1 MLYKSQNIIS
11 DIQFALSLITTDVKY
26 GSHLNFNDKAKAS
39 EKIFSKILSVLF
51 DKQFSECDLKIHNYP
66 AIDLS
71 SENIAFQV
79 SAQDTPT
86 KIKET
91 ISSFKKHIDKGSYQ
105 ENYTNIKFLIISHK
119 NKFNKGTF
127 SETDTYGLF
136 NPDEDIL
143 FSTKLGKEIIK
154 LSDDKQQDLRDY
166 LWYELNLESNIY
178 DNRFNLIKSLPEYL
192 HNPNNEIKARTTQID
207 FDQNLLY
214 YSQKDEEEILSF
226 SNSINFEHNLPYLI
240 TGHPTTGKTTT
251 AIHICNTIQSS
262 VGVVPFYYQAKN
274 DNEYASILSDLKSIN
289 GLPSVLII
297 DDIHL
302 NFDLAN
308 RLIRENSKFKNI
320 IFLFVSRHISSDF
333 RKDFELD
340 DIFEELKNSCLSLEN
355 NRSKDFQRDKI
366 LGIVKK
372 RSDYLLRNN
381 YNPRQG
387 GVLHLEHIS
396 KNNLLKLK
404 LLLNLWCKEDDVLS
418 NINDELIHNELFSKF
433 LRKYPKEEIL
443 EIIKY
448 SCLYSFNIQ
457 FEKLDPLNPLTTE
470 REGLFY
476 TKDVEL
482 KSLFMQA
489 SFCDLLIDSYLFIKH
504 RAFSV
509 EYNSDK
515 NLFKF
520 KNIKQYIEEIKIE
533 EYPDIIIDIFLNVGS
548 AENYDIL
555 RLLFSDDKSKKALFQ
570 YFATSDKANS
580 SQLKKIIQ
588 ISKIYAKAHLN
599 EIINGLIINN
609 KNINKILLREDI
621 GLFVLSYVHYSI
633 SPIDKLLKSKLYET
647 FSDENIRQLISACAN
662 HKITLAIQNINDNK
676 IRNRITNLIPQNKWQ
691 VIINETP
698 FDLIGNS
705 LTELRKLKFNN
716 AKEIF
721 DSLDPIKLAESI
733 KWISFPNFTKT
744 LSELKTFEKK
754 IKNSKAKIILNS
766 VEEWK
771 FKKSIEKATIQQIGQ
786 GFAQLKKI
794 DDNYLQKI
802 LVDYPS
808 EILFDKLSEIKFL
821 DDYSLILINIFN
833 ANTSLARSI
842 GELIEQK
849 HSFKERFN
857 SSGIKG
863 REIPSILN
871 CLSKIGATTYSSK
884 LIEDSNKDIIE
895 GRVLSSAPEISVRI
909 INSIKPVN
917 EPLATKLLS
926 KFLDLDLSTKF
937 DNKNYKLSQMTD
949 FLINFAQCNE
959 NQCYQFFEEIN
970 NKIFI
975 SKSLK
980 YDVSFV
986 DICTF
991 LSNVKNC
998 NIEKTRDIYS
1008 NIYAHNVFHKKAREV
1023 DPRVFVNSLH
1033 QLNSVDDKFT
1043 IKFINSY
1050 VNQKNISKD
1059 LILNIIKEL
1068 KKDFGIELN

>member
-39 EKIFSKILSVLF
+39 EKIFSKILSSLF
-51 DKQFSECDLKIHNYP
+51 DKQFTECDLKIHNYP

-71 SENIAFQV
+71 SDDIAIQV
-79 SAQDTPT
+79 TAQDTPT
-86 KIKET
+86 KIKDT
-91 ISSFKKHIDKGSYQ
+91 IRSFKKHIDKGSYG
-105 ENYTNIKFLIISHK
+105 ENYKNIKFLIISHK

-127 SETDTYGLF
+127 SEIETYGLF

-178 DNRFNLIKSLPEYL
+178 DNRFNLIKSIPDYL
-192 HNPNNEIKARTTQID
+192 DNNSNEIKARTTQVD

-214 YSQKDEEEILSF
+214 YSQVEEEEIQCF
-226 SNSINFEHNLPYLI
+226 SNSISFENSLPYLI

-251 AIHICNTIQSS
+251 ALLICNAIQNTL
-262 VGVVPFYYQAKN
+262 GVIPFYFQAKN
-274 DNEYASILSDLKSIN
+274 DNEYVPLLTDLKAIN
-289 GLPSVLII
+289 GLPSILII

-302 NFDLAN
+302 NFELAN
-308 RLIRENSKFKNI
+308 RLIKENLKFKNI
-320 IFLFVSRHISSDF
+320 IFIFVSRHISSDF
-333 RKDFELD
+333 RKNFELD
-340 DIFEELKNSCLSLEN
+340 DIFDELKSNCLSLERN
-355 NRSKDFQRDKI
+355 NSKDFQRDKI

-372 RSDYLLRNN
+372 RSDFLLKQN

-404 LLLNLWCKEDDVLS
+404 LLLNNWCIADDVLS
-418 NINDELIHNELFSKF
+418 NIDDKIIHNDLFSKF
-433 LRKYPKEEIL
+433 LKKYPKEEIL

-448 SCLYSFNIQ
+448 SCLYSFSIQ
-457 FEKLDPLNPLTTE
+457 FEKLNPLNELSTE

-476 TKDVEL
+476 TQDEEL
-482 KSLFMQA
+482 KSLFMQP
-489 SFCDLLIDSYLFIKH
+489 SFCDLLIDSYLYIEH
-504 RAFSV
+504 RAFKTD
-509 EYNSDK
+509 YNSDK

-520 KNIKQYIEEIKIE
+520 KNIKQYVEDIKIE
-533 EYPDIIIDIFLNVGS
+533 EYPEIIIDIFLNIGS

-555 RLLFSDDKSKKALFQ
+555 RLLFNDTNSKKALFK
-570 YFATSDKANS
+570 YFETSKKANP

-588 ISKIYAKAHLN
+588 ISKIFAKSNLN
-599 EIINGLIINN
+599 ELINGIIINN
-609 KNINKILLREDI
+609 RNINQVLLTEET

-633 SPIDKLLKSKLYET
+633 SPIDKLLKLKVYET
-647 FSDENIRQLISACAN
+647 FSDENLRKLVDSSAS
-662 HKITLAIQNINDNK
+662 HKITLAIQNINDSK
-676 IRNRITNLIPQNKWQ
+676 IRKRITDLIPKNKWQ
-691 VIINETP
+691 EIFKETS

-705 LTELRKLKFNN
+705 LTELRNVSATN

-721 DSLDPIKLAESI
+721 DSIDPIKLAASI
-733 KWISFPNFTKT
+733 KWVHFPNFTKT

-754 IKNSKAKIILNS
+754 IKDSKAKTILNE
-766 VEEWK
+766 VDVWK
-771 FKKSIEKATIQQIGQ
+771 IKNSIEKATIQQIGQ

-794 DDNYLQKI
+794 DDVYLQS
-802 LVDYPS
+802 LLANYPP
-808 EILFDKLSEIKFL
+808 EILFNKLEDVKFL
-821 DDYSLILINIFN
+821 DDYSLILTNIYN
-833 ANTSLARSI
+833 ANKPTARSI
-842 GELIEQK
+842 GKLIEQK
-849 HSFKERFN
+849 HSFKKRFN

-863 REIPSILN
+863 REIPVILN
-871 CLSKIGATTYSSK
+871 CLIKVGAISYCSK
-884 LIEDSNKDIIE
+884 LINDSNKDIIE
-895 GRVLSSAPEISVRI
+895 GRVLSSSPEISVRI
-909 INSIKPVN
+909 IKSIKPIN
-917 EPLATKLLS
+917 ETLANKLLS
-926 KFLDLDLSTKF
+926 TFLELDLLTKF
-937 DNKNYKLSQMTD
+937 DNKNYKLSQLSN
-949 FLINFAQCNE
+949 FLVEFSQCDENLCYSFFA
-959 NQCYQFFEEIN
+959 EIS

-998 NIEKTRDIYS
+998 NMEKTRDIYS
-1008 NIYAHNVFHKKAREV
+1008 NIYAHNVFHKKAREIQ
-1023 DPRVFVNSLH
+1023 PRVFVNSLN
-1033 QLNSVDDKFT
+1033 QLNSVDNRFT

-1050 VNQKNISKD
+1050 ANQKNISKD
-1059 LILNIIKEL
+1059 LIYKEIKEL
-1068 KKDFGIELN
+1068 NKDFGIELN